1 MDENHKKRNLVKAVT
16 VLLGVIAILGLMGY
30 LIYNMFNLSSAPP
43 NIKVSTSYDSTTKM
57 HRVVVENTGDTTA
70 QQVVVRCQIIRG
82 KKVIDTITITMEY
95 LPSKSKKVLRL
106 LLCPMRVFPLIS
118 RLFRSI
124 IKPHSLSQ
132 TQVLL

>member
-95 LPSKSKKVLRL
+95 LPSKSKKSATVAALPNEGL
-106 LLCPMRVFPLIS
+106 SVNIQIIS
-118 RLFRSI
+118 I
-124 IKPHSLSQ
+124 HYQ
-132 TQVLL
+132 TP